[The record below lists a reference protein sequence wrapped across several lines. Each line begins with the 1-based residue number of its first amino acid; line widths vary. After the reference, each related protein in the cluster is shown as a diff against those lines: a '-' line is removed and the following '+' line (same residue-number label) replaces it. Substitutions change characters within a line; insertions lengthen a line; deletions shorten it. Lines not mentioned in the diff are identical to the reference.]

1 MCGIVAIAGKGQ
13 VATRL
18 VDGLKRLEYR
28 GYDSAGIAVAWDE
41 GIERRRAKG
50 KIHNLQARLDD
61 EPVEGLTGIAH
72 TRWATHGAPNE
83 ANAHPHIADGVAV
96 VHNGIIEN
104 YRELREMLEGKGRV
118 FESETDT
125 EVIAQLVAQN
135 IADGMDEVDAFGAAM
150 KEFTGA
156 FAIAAIFADK
166 PDLVIGARK
175 GSAMVRARCSSAR
188 TPSRWPR

>member
-1 MCGIVAIAGKGQ
+1 MCGIVAIAGKDQ

-50 KIHNLQARLDD
+50 KIHNLQARLSDD
-61 EPVEGLTGIAH
+61 PVEGFTGIAH

-83 ANAHPHIADGVAV
+83 TNAHPHMADGVAV

-104 YRELREMLEGKGRV
+104 YRELREGLEAKGRV

-135 IADGMDEVDAFGAAM
+135 MSEGMDEVAAFAGALTH
-150 KEFTGA
+150 FTGA

-166 PDLVIGARK
+166 PDLVINQGALRVK
-175 GSAMVRARCSSAR
+175 GAAHLVEADVAQFR
-188 TPSRWPR
+188 P